1 MQQKTPCT
9 DTKEIIARAEL
20 YLPNPR
26 CLPSSE
32 WPMTAHKTREKHA
45 SRRPRASS
53 ATIHYRA
60 DARPELCFMMCA
72 RCGWDRTTAHGI
84 AAGGPVRLTIRLI
97 AAQVAPIAPPVPLL
111 ENPLKPSSPRL
122 ARRNFSLAAASA
134 VLAACT
140 TTGGS
145 KTDSTPVAATPTTNP
160 PPLDKPQRS
169 IRVGLALGGGAARG
183 FAHIGVIKAL
193 EARNIQVDLVAGT
206 SAGSVVG
213 ALYASGMNGFALN
226 KLALTMDEASISD
239 WAMPFRT
246 RGFLQGIAL
255 QNYLNTTLNNRPIE
269 KMVKPLGVVA
279 TDLKTGQPILF
290 QRGNT
295 GIAVRA
301 SCSVPS
307 IFEPVKIGGHEYV
320 DGGLVSP
327 VPASFAR
334 KMGADFVIAVDISQ
348 RPESGLTASSFDVL
362 MQTFTIMGQTI
373 KAYELDKYAD
383 IVIRPNLAA
392 MSGSDFSQRNAAI
405 LAGEEAVA
413 KMMPELQR
421 KLAASRASV

>member
-1 MQQKTPCT
+1 M
-9 DTKEIIARAEL
+9 
-20 YLPNPR
+20 
-26 CLPSSE
+26 
-32 WPMTAHKTREKHA
+32 
-45 SRRPRASS
+45 
-53 ATIHYRA
+53 
-60 DARPELCFMMCA
+60 
-72 RCGWDRTTAHGI
+72 
-84 AAGGPVRLTIRLI
+84 TIRLI
-97 AAQVAPIAPPVPLL
+97 AAQVAPLVSIAPSVPLL
-111 ENPLKPSSPRL
+111 ENPLKSSSPRL

-134 VLAACT
+134 LLAACT

-145 KTDSTPVAATPTTNP
+145 KTDSTPVAATPTANV
-160 PPLDKPQRS
+160 PPLDKPQRQ

-226 KLALTMDEASISD
+226 KLALSMDEASISD

-373 KAYELDKYAD
+373 KTYELDKYAD

-421 KLAASRASV
+421 KLAASRATA

>member
-1 MQQKTPCT
+1 MKQSS
-9 DTKEIIARAEL
+9 
-20 YLPNPR
+20 
-26 CLPSSE
+26 PSL
-32 WPMTAHKTREKHA
+32 
-45 SRRPRASS
+45 SRR
-53 ATIHYRA
+53 H
-60 DARPELCFMMCA
+60 
-72 RCGWDRTTAHGI
+72 
-84 AAGGPVRLTIRLI
+84 
-97 AAQVAPIAPPVPLL
+97 
-111 ENPLKPSSPRL
+111 
-122 ARRNFSLAAASA
+122 FSLAAAST

-140 TTGGS
+140 TAGTQTAS
-145 KTDSTPVAATPTTNP
+145 VTAPATTTP
-160 PPLDKPQRS
+160 PPPVGKSSRP

-193 EARNIQVDLVAGT
+193 EARNVQVDIVAGT
-206 SAGSVVG
+206 SAGSVVA
-213 ALYASGMNGFALN
+213 ALYASGMNGFAIN

-246 RGFLQGIAL
+246 RGLLQGVAL
-255 QNYLNTTLNNRPIE
+255 QNYLNTTLRDRPIE

-279 TDLKTGQPILF
+279 TDLRTGQPILF

-301 SCSVPS
+301 SCSLPS
-307 IFEPVKIGGHEYV
+307 IFEPVKIAGHEYV

-334 KMGADFVIAVDISQ
+334 RMGADFVIAVDISA
-348 RPESGLTASSFDVL
+348 RPETASTQNQFDVL

-392 MSGSDFSQRNAAI
+392 MSGSDFGQRNAAI
-405 LAGEEAVA
+405 LAGEEAVV
-413 KMMPELQR
+413 KIMPELQR
-421 KLAASRASV
+421 KMAAGRSAA

>member
-1 MQQKTPCT
+1 MKPS
-9 DTKEIIARAEL
+9 
-20 YLPNPR
+20 LPR
-26 CLPSSE
+26 L
-32 WPMTAHKTREKHA
+32 
-45 SRRPRASS
+45 SRR
-53 ATIHYRA
+53 T
-60 DARPELCFMMCA
+60 
-72 RCGWDRTTAHGI
+72 
-84 AAGGPVRLTIRLI
+84 
-97 AAQVAPIAPPVPLL
+97 
-111 ENPLKPSSPRL
+111 
-122 ARRNFSLAAASA
+122 FSLAAASA
-134 VLAACT
+134 VLSACALP
-140 TTGGS
+140 GN
-145 KTDSTPVAATPTTNP
+145 KPEPAVSTRDTSAATPPLP
-160 PPLDKPQRS
+160 PVDKPRRPL
-169 IRVGLALGGGAARG
+169 RVGLALGGGAARG

-193 EARNIQVDLVAGT
+193 EARNIQVDLVCGT

-226 KLALTMDEASISD
+226 RLALKMDEASISD
-239 WAMPFRT
+239 WAMPFRA
-246 RGFLQGIAL
+246 RGFLQGVAL
-255 QNYLNTTLNNRPIE
+255 QNYLNTTLDNRPIE
-269 KMVKPLGVVA
+269 KMAKPLGIVA
-279 TDLKTGQPILF
+279 TDLKSGQPILF

-307 IFEPVKIGGHEYV
+307 LFEPVMIGGHEYV

-334 KMGADFVIAVDISQ
+334 RMGADFVIAVDISA
-348 RPESGLTASSFDVL
+348 RPETALTQSSFDVL

-392 MSGSDFSQRNAAI
+392 MSGSDFGQRNAAI

-421 KLAASRASV
+421 KLAASRVAA

>member
-1 MQQKTPCT
+1 MIAVRATP
-9 DTKEIIARAEL
+9 
-20 YLPNPR
+20 P
-26 CLPSSE
+26 
-32 WPMTAHKTREKHA
+32 A
-45 SRRPRASS
+45 SPA
-53 ATIHYRA
+53 
-60 DARPELCFMMCA
+60 
-72 RCGWDRTTAHGI
+72 
-84 AAGGPVRLTIRLI
+84 
-97 AAQVAPIAPPVPLL
+97 PLL
-111 ENPLKPSSPRL
+111 ENSLKPSSPSL
-122 ARRNFSLAAASA
+122 SRRSFSLAAVSA

-140 TTGGS
+140 TTTGKLNGAPI
-145 KTDSTPVAATPTTNP
+145 TAAPAVP
-160 PPLDKPQRS
+160 PPEQAQQKPV
-169 IRVGLALGGGAARG
+169 RVALALGGGAARG

-193 EARNIQVDLVAGT
+193 EARNIQIDLIAGT

-226 KLALTMDEASISD
+226 KLALSMDEASISD

-246 RGFLQGIAL
+246 RGFLQGVAL

-269 KMVKPLGVVA
+269 KMARPLGVVA
-279 TDLKTGQPILF
+279 TDLQTGQPILF

-295 GIAVRA
+295 GTAVRA

-348 RPESGLTASSFDVL
+348 RPETGLTTSSFDVL

-383 IVIRPNLAA
+383 VVIRPNLAA

-421 KLAASRASV
+421 KLAARRMGA

>member
-1 MQQKTPCT
+1 
-9 DTKEIIARAEL
+9 
-20 YLPNPR
+20 
-26 CLPSSE
+26 
-32 WPMTAHKTREKHA
+32 
-45 SRRPRASS
+45 
-53 ATIHYRA
+53 
-60 DARPELCFMMCA
+60 MMCA
-72 RCGWDRTTAHGI
+72 RCGWDRTAAHGI

-97 AAQVAPIAPPVPLL
+97 AAQVAPIAPIAPPVPLL

>member
-1 MQQKTPCT
+1 
-9 DTKEIIARAEL
+9 
-20 YLPNPR
+20 
-26 CLPSSE
+26 
-32 WPMTAHKTREKHA
+32 
-45 SRRPRASS
+45 
-53 ATIHYRA
+53 
-60 DARPELCFMMCA
+60 
-72 RCGWDRTTAHGI
+72 
-84 AAGGPVRLTIRLI
+84 LTIRLI
-97 AAQVAPIAPPVPLL
+97 AAQVAPLVPIAPPVPLL
-111 ENPLKPSSPRL
+111 ENPLKSSPPRL

-140 TTGGS
+140 TTGGG
-145 KTDSTPVAATPTTNP
+145 KTDSTPVAATPAANT
-160 PPLDKPQRS
+160 PPLDKPQRP
-169 IRVGLALGGGAARG
+169 IRVGL
-183 FAHIGVIKAL
+183 AL

-226 KLALTMDEASISD
+226 KLALSMDEASISD

-373 KAYELDKYAD
+373 KTYELDKYAD
-383 IVIRPNLAA
+383 VVIRPNLAA

-413 KMMPELQR
+413 KIMPELQR
-421 KLAASRASV
+421 KLAASRATA

>member
-1 MQQKTPCT
+1 M
-9 DTKEIIARAEL
+9 
-20 YLPNPR
+20 
-26 CLPSSE
+26 
-32 WPMTAHKTREKHA
+32 
-45 SRRPRASS
+45 
-53 ATIHYRA
+53 
-60 DARPELCFMMCA
+60 
-72 RCGWDRTTAHGI
+72 HGI
-84 AAGGPVRLTIRLI
+84 ATDHSVRLTIRLI
-97 AAQVAPIAPPVPLL
+97 AAPVVPIAPPLPLL

-145 KTDSTPVAATPTTNP
+145 KTDSTPVATTPTVNP
-160 PPLDKPQRS
+160 PPLDKPQRP

-246 RGFLQGIAL
+246 RGFLQGVAL

-269 KMVKPLGVVA
+269 KMAKPLGVVA

-295 GIAVRA
+295 GIAVRV

-383 IVIRPNLAA
+383 VVIRPNLAA

-421 KLAASRASV
+421 KMAASRAAV

>member
-1 MQQKTPCT
+1 
-9 DTKEIIARAEL
+9 
-20 YLPNPR
+20 
-26 CLPSSE
+26 
-32 WPMTAHKTREKHA
+32 
-45 SRRPRASS
+45 
-53 ATIHYRA
+53 
-60 DARPELCFMMCA
+60 MCA
-72 RCGWDRTTAHGI
+72 RCGWDRTAAHGI

-97 AAQVAPIAPPVPLL
+97 AAQVAPIAPIAPIAPPVPLL

>member
-1 MQQKTPCT
+1 M
-9 DTKEIIARAEL
+9 
-20 YLPNPR
+20 
-26 CLPSSE
+26 
-32 WPMTAHKTREKHA
+32 
-45 SRRPRASS
+45 
-53 ATIHYRA
+53 
-60 DARPELCFMMCA
+60 
-72 RCGWDRTTAHGI
+72 
-84 AAGGPVRLTIRLI
+84 
-97 AAQVAPIAPPVPLL
+97 
-111 ENPLKPSSPRL
+111 KPSSPRL
-122 ARRNFSLAAASA
+122 SRRTFSLAAASA
-134 VLAACT
+134 VLTACT
-140 TTGGS
+140 TTPATTNTAGS
-145 KTDSTPVAATPTTNP
+145 KSGAGASTDNPIATNP
-160 PPLDKPQRS
+160 PPVAKPPRPV
-169 IRVGLALGGGAARG
+169 RVGIALGGGAARG

-193 EARNIQVDLVAGT
+193 EARNIQVDLVCGT

-213 ALYASGMNGFALN
+213 ALYASGMTGIDMNR
-226 KLALTMDEASISD
+226 LALKMDEASISD

-246 RGFLQGIAL
+246 RGLLQGIAL
-255 QNYLNTTLNNRPIE
+255 QNYLNATLNNRPIE

-307 IFEPVKIGGHEYV
+307 VFEPVKIGGHEYV

-334 KMGADFVIAVDISQ
+334 KMGADFVIAVDISA
-348 RPESGLTASSFDVL
+348 RPETALTASSFDVL

-373 KAYELDKYAD
+373 KAYELEKYAD

-392 MSGSDFSQRNAAI
+392 MNSSDFSQRNAAI

-413 KMMPELQR
+413 KIMPELQR
-421 KLAASRASV
+421 RLAAGPTGRLTAGAP

>member
-1 MQQKTPCT
+1 M
-9 DTKEIIARAEL
+9 
-20 YLPNPR
+20 PR
-26 CLPSSE
+26 LENSLTSSSS
-32 WPMTAHKTREKHA
+32 RV
-45 SRRPRASS
+45 SRRA
-53 ATIHYRA
+53 
-60 DARPELCFMMCA
+60 
-72 RCGWDRTTAHGI
+72 
-84 AAGGPVRLTIRLI
+84 
-97 AAQVAPIAPPVPLL
+97 
-111 ENPLKPSSPRL
+111 
-122 ARRNFSLAAASA
+122 FSLAAASA
-134 VLAACT
+134 VLSACALP
-140 TTGGS
+140 GGNKQPEPVKPS
-145 KTDSTPVAATPTTNP
+145 DSTVSNP
-160 PPLDKPQRS
+160 PPTPPAVKPRPL
-169 IRVGLALGGGAARG
+169 RVGLALGGGAARG

-193 EARNIQVDLVAGT
+193 EARNIQVDLICGT

-226 KLALTMDEASISD
+226 RLALKMDEASISD

-246 RGFLQGIAL
+246 RGFLQGVAL
-255 QNYLNTTLNNRPIE
+255 QNYLNTTLDNRPIE
-269 KMVKPLGVVA
+269 KMAKPLGVVA
-279 TDLKTGQPILF
+279 TDLNTGQPILF

-307 IFEPVKIGGHEYV
+307 LFEPVKIGAHEYV

-334 KMGADFVIAVDISQ
+334 KMGADFVIAVDISAS
-348 RPESGLTASSFDVL
+348 PETGLTASSFDVL

-392 MSGSDFSQRNAAI
+392 MSGSDFGQRNAAI

-413 KMMPELQR
+413 KIMPELQR
-421 KLAASRASV
+421 KLAASRVAV